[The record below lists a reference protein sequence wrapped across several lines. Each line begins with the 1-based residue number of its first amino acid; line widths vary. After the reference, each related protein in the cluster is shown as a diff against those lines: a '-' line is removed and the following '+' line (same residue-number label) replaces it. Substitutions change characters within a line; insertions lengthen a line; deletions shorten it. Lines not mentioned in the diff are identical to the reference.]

1 MVLRPPT
8 VGGCQAPFGPR
19 CRKIR
24 KPDDFQPAG
33 FDPLDVPQGRFP
45 GDIEDPGCVF
55 QHVKI
60 TGVERA
66 GVRHGKKGIC

>member
-1 MVLRPPT
+1 MPGAIRTEMPQV
-8 VGGCQAPFGPR
+8 
-19 CRKIR
+19 R

-45 GDIEDPGCVF
+45 GDIEDPGGIF

-66 GVRHGKKGIC
+66 GVRHGRGYAK